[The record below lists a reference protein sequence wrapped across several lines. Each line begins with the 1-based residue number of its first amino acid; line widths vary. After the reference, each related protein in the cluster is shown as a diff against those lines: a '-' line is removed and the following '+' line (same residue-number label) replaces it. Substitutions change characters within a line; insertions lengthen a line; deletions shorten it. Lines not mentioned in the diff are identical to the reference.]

1 MLKKMRYRIK
11 VLKALFPYAKGVR
24 RFFVL
29 NLTLSIISMLLG
41 FINPQFYK
49 IFIDEVIIAGH
60 FSKMAIVIIGYLGIF
75 FLGALLGYL
84 KNYSSYTLVNT
95 TLYRVK
101 HKIFKEMF
109 SLPFAQYEKMSIG
122 DMKMRLED
130 DTGQVG
136 NFADAQSISYLI
148 SFVTLIISAI
158 WLFVIDWR
166 LAAFSIVAIPLTFW
180 LDHIISKRE
189 SVLNNENREND
200 QKMSTWLHTS
210 IQGWREVKALNLAI
224 HQRIQF
230 VRYFHNYAL
239 YFARWINFWTARVLV
254 IPKIKDEFFMRFGLY
269 FFGGFLIIGGHMK
282 ISDLLVFAM
291 YYEMLS
297 GAINSVSSADADLQ
311 SNMPYTNRLL
321 EELDSKNTIIERG
334 MVPDNTNII
343 ELKNVSFTYPNTDAE
358 VIHRLDLRI
367 NKGDRVAI
375 TGKSGCGKTTLL
387 KLITGMVEPTD
398 GDILFSGISLR
409 KIDLGAMHS
418 RIGFVMQENMLFNAT
433 IRENLLYGKE
443 TATQEELRNACERA
457 YILDFI
463 EDLPYSFDTVIG
475 ERGIKLSGGQR
486 QRLVLARLFLRNVGI
501 FIFDEATSALDQYSE
516 NIVHDAIRSI
526 AEDKTIIVVA
536 HRKSSIRLCDRKIL
550 LSEEGVLVG

>member
-1 MLKKMRYRIK
+1 MLNKIKYRLK
-11 VLKALFPYAKGVR
+11 VLKVLFPYAKGVR

-29 NLTLSIISMLLG
+29 NLALSIISMLLG

-49 IFIDEVIIAGH
+49 IFIDEVILAGNI
-60 FSKMAIVIIGYLGIF
+60 SKIIVVIIGYLGIF
-75 FLGALLGYL
+75 FIGVALGYL

-95 TLYRVK
+95 TVYRVK
-101 HKIFKEMF
+101 HKIFMGLF
-109 SLPFAQYEKMSIG
+109 SLPFSQYEKMSIG

-136 NFADAQSISYLI
+136 NFADAQSIGYLI
-148 SFVTLIISAI
+148 SYATLIISAI

-189 SVLNNENREND
+189 RVLNDANREND
-200 QKMSTWLHTS
+200 QKMSSWLHTS
-210 IQGWREVKALNLAI
+210 IQGWREVKALNLALN
-224 HQRIQF
+224 QKRQF
-230 VRYFHNYAL
+230 VRFQHNYAL
-239 YFARWINFWTARVLV
+239 YFAKWINYWTARVLV

-269 FFGGFLIIGGHMK
+269 FIGGFLIISGHMK

-291 YYEMLS
+291 YYGMLS

-321 EELDSKNTIIERG
+321 EELSNADIITHDSI
-334 MVPDNTNII
+334 VPDSSNII
-343 ELKNVSFTYPNTDAE
+343 ELKGVCFTYPDSENE
-358 VIHRLDLRI
+358 VIHNLDLRI
-367 NKGDRVAI
+367 NKGERVAI

-387 KLITGMVEPTD
+387 KLITGMIEPTN
-398 GDILFSGISLR
+398 GDAFFSGISIR
-409 KIDLGAMHS
+409 EIDLGEMHS
-418 RIGFVMQENMLFNAT
+418 RIGFVMQENRLFNAT

-443 TATQEELRNACERA
+443 NANENELRDACEKA
-457 YILDFI
+457 YILSFI
-463 EDLPYSFDTVIG
+463 NGLPDGFDTVIG

-486 QRLVLARLFLRNVGI
+486 QRLLLARLFLRDVSI

-536 HRKSSIRLCDRKIL
+536 HRESSIRLCDRKIVMESL
-550 LSEEGVLVG
+550 